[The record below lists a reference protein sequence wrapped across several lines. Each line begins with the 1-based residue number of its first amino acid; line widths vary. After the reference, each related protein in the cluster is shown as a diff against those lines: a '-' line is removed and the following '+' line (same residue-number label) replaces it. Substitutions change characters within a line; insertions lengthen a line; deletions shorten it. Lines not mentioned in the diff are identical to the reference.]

1 MTGRIVTLRDGS
13 QQVTAIHVRGDFVDL
28 HSFLLRV
35 MDHSVV
41 TLTDCTVAAIP
52 HSKLRDLTSRYPH
65 MARLLW
71 LSTLLDSAIHRQWIV
86 AMGRRDALSQLAH
99 FLCELFL
106 RLEVVELTSDH
117 AFDLPLRQNQLADVL
132 GLSRATVNTTIKVLR
147 ATRFVSWKG
156 FRVQI
161 ENWDALTELADFDP
175 TYLQLAS
182 MPV

>member
-1 MTGRIVTLRDGS
+1 
-13 QQVTAIHVRGDFVDL
+13 
-28 HSFLLRV
+28 
-35 MDHSVV
+35 
-41 TLTDCTVAAIP
+41 
-52 HSKLRDLTSRYPH
+52 
-65 MARLLW
+65 
-71 LSTLLDSAIHRQWIV
+71 
-86 AMGRRDALSQLAH
+86 MGRRDALSQLAH